1 MDTLDVYPY
10 FLGADGCPTHEY
22 FELVSSVSISL
33 GTLLILSLLIVVFVT
48 VTCILVRGKS
58 KLQKKLEL
66 LKVNQERE
74 AKTIHEEVK
83 PIHKV
88 PSTSFNTQENSA
100 YGYITGMCIHS

>member
-1 MDTLDVYPY
+1 MDTLDVYHY

-22 FELVSSVSISL
+22 FELVSISL

-48 VTCILVRGKS
+48 VTYILVRDKS
-58 KLQKKLEL
+58 KLQKKLKL

-88 PSTSFNTQENSA
+88 SSASFNTQENSA
-100 YGYITGMCIHS
+100 YGHITGMCIHS